1 VVIGY
6 EFAGRHQGRISS
18 PQSAVVGGA
27 AGETEVPVSPPE
39 PAPSAAAPA
48 TMPAEPEPSTV
59 VRTAARKGRVIV
71 RSTPAGA
78 LLAIDGRPHG
88 QTPVVVNDLAFG
100 SHTIEVARS
109 GYVPH
114 SETVTLAPKSAVR
127 TVTVRLQA
135 GLGSGGAAPSTSV
148 GSIFVD
154 SRPRQARVL
163 IDGRMIGTTPLRIP
177 EVHAGSHLV
186 RLELVGFR
194 SFATTVGVKS
204 GEEARVTAAL
214 EEK

>member
-1 VVIGY
+1 
-6 EFAGRHQGRISS
+6 
-18 PQSAVVGGA
+18 
-27 AGETEVPVSPPE
+27 
-39 PAPSAAAPA
+39 
-48 TMPAEPEPSTV
+48 
-59 VRTAARKGRVIV
+59 
-71 RSTPAGA
+71 
-78 LLAIDGRPHG
+78 
-88 QTPVVVNDLAFG
+88 
-100 SHTIEVARS
+100 
-109 GYVPH
+109 
-114 SETVTLAPKSAVR
+114 
-127 TVTVRLQA
+127 VTVRLQA